1 MEALLGLVLVG
12 GFAYVVMQGT
22 AAAKT
27 PISVPA
33 VGFKD
38 VAHSHSSANDYLNQ
52 TRKPADTRGSL
63 WDKIWVQ
70 LPSHKGYW
78 AKHQADAPASQR
90 QLQ

>member
-1 MEALLGLVLVG
+1 MG
-12 GFAYVVMQGT
+12 GFAYVVYRGT
-22 AAAKT
+22 AAAKA
-27 PISVPA
+27 PISTPA

-38 VAHSHSSANDYLNQ
+38 VALTHSSANDYLNQ
-52 TRKPADTRGSL
+52 TRKPADAWGNR

-70 LPSHKGYW
+70 LPTGKGWW